1 MSWPP
6 KTGPEGTDTPATEPM
21 RDAHR
26 GAAAGA
32 EERTAPGG
40 DSTSPLDDATAEPTY
55 DAEGTG
61 EPVTEAAAG
70 GLRGRWHA
78 MTPRARRALI
88 SGAVLVVAG
97 GVVWAAVAARDET
110 PDRAPTTARGDMPGM
125 EGMQGMEG
133 MGGMSMGSDG
143 SVRLTAQQVS
153 QFGVTF
159 GTAEMR
165 MLSSDIRATGAV
177 TADETQIAQVAP
189 KFSGFAERLYVD
201 FTGQPVRRG
210 QPLLEVYSPELV
222 AAQQE
227 LLVARRLEGTLDASS
242 VPGVP
247 AGASNLLA
255 AARRRL
261 ALWDISEAQINEVL
275 RTGRVRRT
283 LTLFSPASGYVTEKH
298 VVRGQAIQAG
308 MPLYTI
314 TDLSQ
319 VWIDVELRESD
330 AAAVRPGMG
339 ADIELAALPGRTL
352 KGRVTFVY
360 PTLDT
365 ASRTVRA
372 RVTASN
378 SGLQLKPGMYATVRL
393 SAPSRRALTVPTS
406 ALVRTGERNLVFVD
420 MGGGQLMPH
429 EVEIGRVTSDYV
441 EILAGIEPGQR
452 VVTSAQFLLE
462 SESNLGEVMKAMM
475 SQMGS
480 GDMGNMEGMGDMPG
494 MDMKSGGAGSRPQ
507 TPQTPQGGRGMQN
520 MPGMKMP

>member
-1 MSWPP
+1 MSRHP
-6 KTGPEGTDTPATEPM
+6 KAGPESTDRPVSPSRDTDRGT
-21 RDAHR
+21 
-26 GAAAGA
+26 AAGA
-32 EERTAPGG
+32 DE
-40 DSTSPLDDATAEPTY
+40 STATAWDIPATVEEPTPEAGVY
-55 DAEGTG
+55 RGGADE
-61 EPVTEAAAG
+61 EPVSRANAG
-70 GLRGRWHA
+70 GLRGRWRTI
-78 MTPRARRALI
+78 TPRARRAAI
-88 SGAVLVVAG
+88 TGAVLVVAG
-97 GVVWAAVAARDET
+97 AIVWTAIAARDEA
-110 PDRAPTTARGDMPGM
+110 PDRAPMTARGDMPGM

-133 MGGMSMGSDG
+133 MGGMSMGGDG
-143 SVRLTAQQVS
+143 SVRLTAQQIN

-159 GTAEMR
+159 GSVEMR
-165 MLSSDIRATGAV
+165 TLSNDIRATGAV

-210 QPLLEVYSPELV
+210 QPLLEVYSPDLV

-247 AGASNLLA
+247 AGASNLLT

-261 ALWDISEAQINEVL
+261 ALWDISEAQVNEVL

-319 VWIDVELRESD
+319 VWVDVELRESD
-330 AAAVRPGMG
+330 GAAVRPGMG

-352 KGRVTFVY
+352 KGRVTFIY

-365 ASRTVRA
+365 ATRTVRA
-372 RVTASN
+372 RVTVSN

-406 ALVRTGERNLVFVD
+406 ALVRTGERNIVFVD

-429 EVEIGRVTSDYV
+429 EVEIGRVTGDYV
-441 EILAGIEPGQR
+441 EILAGVEPGQR

-480 GDMGNMEGMGDMPG
+480 GDMDNMEGMGDMPG
-494 MDMKSGGAGSRPQ
+494 M
-507 TPQTPQGGRGMQN
+507 
-520 MPGMKMP
+520 KMP